1 MLPRIRFC
9 SKCSSLRKEALTR
22 GLRSPQ
28 EPKDLSLFT
37 SAGTTEV
44 VGIRLAP
51 GRLVA
56 TSAFLFLVA
65 VAFAIGLTHETFA
78 AQAAA
83 IDLSKLA
90 PAIHR
95 RVDYLKDVHPIL
107 AASCYS
113 CHGEEKQKGGLRLDV
128 KLAALKGG
136 ENGRVI
142 IPRKSAESPLIHNVS
157 GLVEDKVMPPKGNR
171 LNAEQIGLLRAW
183 IDQGAVWPE
192 AKVDSKL
199 KKKAEHWAFKPVAN
213 PAAPRVRDKAWVR
226 NPVDAFVL
234 AKLDAKKLKP
244 SPPADKRT
252 LIRRA
257 SYDLTGLPPT
267 SEEVEDFLADISAGA
282 FGKVVERLLASPRYG
297 ERWGRYWLD
306 VARYADTKGYVY
318 GREERRFAYA
328 HTYRDWVIRAFNE
341 DLPYDQFLLQQI
353 AADQL
358 APPGAF
364 TNRPGTTNTLA
375 ASDNSALAAM
385 GFLTIGRRF
394 LGITHD
400 IIDDRIDVVM
410 RGTQG
415 LTVACARCHD
425 HKFDPIPTKDYY
437 ALYGV
442 FAGSTEK
449 TVCLDTMPER
459 STNYLAYEK
468 ELEKRVGKFNV
479 SFQAKCDQLS
489 ERLRGKIGDYLAAV
503 INADKLPG
511 DDFTELLGPNDV
523 NPVIIKQWQA
533 YLFQTSKRSDPIF
546 APWHA
551 LVAIPEAEFA
561 AKAPMVW
568 QAFTSQPTS
577 RLNPRVAQVLIGPPP
592 ASMQEVAQRYGKLL
606 AEVDRKWTEAVQAAK
621 KSNGIPP
628 GALADAGEEALRQ
641 VLYGLDSP
649 ANVYPGNM
657 VDLEW
662 HFDNGNCVELWAA
675 QNQIDQWNI
684 GSPGAPPHA
693 VILLDRLTQWNPRV
707 FRRGNPGRR
716 GDEVPRQFLQVLAG
730 EKRQPFKHGSGRLEL
745 ARAIASKDNPLTA
758 RVMVNRI
765 WLHHFGAGLVRTP
778 SDFGTRSESPSHPE
792 LLDWLAR
799 RFMAE
804 GWSIKKMHRLLMSS
818 DTYQQSSDD
827 EALPS
832 TAPSTSGKMISAA
845 AQSAPSQIDPD
856 NRLLWRM
863 NRDRLDFEAM
873 RDSLLA
879 ASGELESKLGGP
891 AVDLNAQP
899 FTTRRTVY
907 GSIDR
912 QFLPGLFRVFDFAN
926 PDMHSPQRFTTTVP
940 QQALFFINSPF
951 VVERARALVNRKEV
965 QALATTE
972 EKIQRLFRIVYQR
985 PATPPQVETSRRFLQ
1000 AAQTESGPRPQPV
1013 ASAWQHGYG
1022 EFDEATQRIKKFEKL
1037 PHFTGEAW
1045 QGGAAWPDVK
1055 LGWVQLTAEGGHA
1068 GNDLQHAAI
1077 RRWVAPRDGTVA
1089 ISGTVA
1095 HEHEPG
1101 DGIRARIVSSRGGQ
1115 LASWTLHK
1123 EKAAA
1128 VMSKIV
1134 VQQGDTIDFVVDF
1147 NAGLNTDMFKWS
1159 PVIKMSAAP
1168 TNGAVGELLAE
1179 WSDRKEFN
1187 GLAAGPT
1194 KPMTAWEKFAQVL
1207 LLSNEFMFVD

>member
-1 MLPRIRFC
+1 MWTGLGFAA
-9 SKCSSLRKEALTR
+9 EA
-22 GLRSPQ
+22 G
-28 EPKDLSLFT
+28 
-37 SAGTTEV
+37 
-44 VGIRLAP
+44 
-51 GRLVA
+51 
-56 TSAFLFLVA
+56 
-65 VAFAIGLTHETFA
+65 A
-78 AQAAA
+78 AQATVV
-83 IDLSKLA
+83 DQSKLP

-95 RVDYLKDVHPIL
+95 RVDFLKEVHPIF

-113 CHGEEKQKGGLRLDV
+113 CHGEDKQKAGLRLDV
-128 KLAALKGG
+128 KAAALKGG

-142 IPRKSAESPLIHNVS
+142 IPGKSADSPLIHNVA

-183 IDQGAVWPE
+183 IDQGALWPE
-192 AKVDSKL
+192 NTADTKA
-199 KKKAEHWAFKPVAN
+199 KKKTEHWAFKPVAN
-213 PAAPRVRDKAWVR
+213 PAVPKVKDKAWVR

-234 AKLDAKKLKP
+234 AKLEANQLKP

-257 SYDLTGLPPT
+257 TYDLTGLPPT
-267 SEEVEDFLADISAGA
+267 PQEVDDFLADSSAGA
-282 FGKVVERLLASPRYG
+282 FGKVVERLLASPGYG

-328 HTYRDWVIRAFNE
+328 HTYRDWVIHAFND

-358 APPGAF
+358 PTAAPFATKPGI
-364 TNRPGTTNTLA
+364 TNSLA
-375 ASDNSALAAM
+375 ANDNPALAAM

-449 TVCLDTMPER
+449 TICLTTAPER

-468 ELEKRVGKFNV
+468 ELEKRVGKFNTT
-479 SFQAKCDQLS
+479 FQLKCEQLS
-489 ERLRGKIGDYLAAV
+489 ERLRAKIGDYLTAV

-533 YLFQTSKRSDPIF
+533 YLFQTSKQFHPIF
-546 APWHA
+546 APWNA
-551 LVAIPEAEFA
+551 LMAIPETEFA
-561 AKAPMVW
+561 TKAPGVL
-568 QAFTSQPTS
+568 QSLTNQPAA
-577 RLNPRVAQVLIGPPP
+577 RLNPRVAQILAGPPP
-592 ASMQEVAQRYGKLL
+592 TSMTEVAQRYGKLL
-606 AEVDRKWTEAVQAAK
+606 ADVDRKWTNAVQTAK
-621 KSNGIPP
+621 KSNTVPP
-628 GALADAGEEALRQ
+628 TALAEVPDEALRQ
-641 VLYGLDSP
+641 VLYGMDSP
-649 ANVYPGNM
+649 ANIYPGNM

-684 GSPGAPPHA
+684 GSPVAPPHA
-693 VILLDRLTQWNPRV
+693 VILVDRTIQWNPRV
-707 FRRGNPGRR
+707 FRRGNPGKR

-730 EKRQPFKHGSGRLEL
+730 AKRQPFQHGSGRLEL
-745 ARAIASKDNPLTA
+745 AQAIASKDNPLTA

-778 SDFGTRSESPSHPE
+778 SDFGTRSEPPSHPE
-792 LLDWLAR
+792 LLDWLSR
-799 RFMAE
+799 RFMAD
-804 GWSIKKMHRLLMSS
+804 GWSIKKMHRLLMLS

-827 EALPS
+827 E
-832 TAPSTSGKMISAA
+832 GVQSAA
-845 AQSAPSQIDPD
+845 PQLGSKRNSSVVKLAPFQIDPD

-879 ASGELESKLGGP
+879 ASGELDPKAGGP

-899 FTTRRTVY
+899 FTPRRTVY

-965 QALATTE
+965 QAQAAPE
-972 EKIQRLFRIVYQR
+972 DKVQRLFRAVYQR
-985 PATPPQVETSRRFLQ
+985 PATPQQVEASLRFVQ
-1000 AAQTESGPRPQPV
+1000 SAQTEIAPLPKPV

-1022 EFDEATQRIKKFEKL
+1022 EFDEATQRIKNFEKL

-1045 QGGAAWPDVK
+1045 QGGAAWPDAK

-1068 GNDLQHAAI
+1068 GNDLQHAAV
-1077 RRWVAPRDGTVA
+1077 RRWVAPRDGAVA

-1095 HEHEPG
+1095 HEHEAG
-1101 DGIRARIVSSRGGQ
+1101 DGVRARIVSSRAGL
-1115 LASWTLHK
+1115 LASWTLHHA
-1123 EKAAA
+1123 KAE
-1128 VMSKIV
+1128 V
-1134 VQQGDTIDFVVDF
+1134 VLPKVEVKQGDTVDFVVDF
-1147 NAGLNTDMFKWS
+1147 NASLNTDMFKWA
-1159 PVIKMSAAP
+1159 PVIKSGEAP
-1168 TNGAVGELLAE
+1168 TTGAGGDLVAE
-1179 WSDRKEFN
+1179 WSDRKEFS
-1187 GLAAGPT
+1187 GLPAGPT